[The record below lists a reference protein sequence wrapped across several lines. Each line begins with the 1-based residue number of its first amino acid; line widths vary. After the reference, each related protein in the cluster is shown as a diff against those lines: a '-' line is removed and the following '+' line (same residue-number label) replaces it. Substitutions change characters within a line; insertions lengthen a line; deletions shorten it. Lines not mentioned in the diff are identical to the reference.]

1 MITVL
6 LVLIVFAGA
15 FQPNAPRLFAA
26 VVFVVVTLSHEFFMS
41 DTDGLIYYGSAA
53 LFDMGIIMLTSG
65 INPIHQMVTDLQRIC
80 LASVFVNFI
89 GYFIWLSYLPPTI
102 YDMSFMV
109 LYAWTFIILIE
120 RNGADVGGYRVDSWL
135 SCFRFNRPSF
145 FGHIFGNGGQA

>member
-6 LVLIVFAGA
+6 LIVIAVAVL
-15 FQPNAPRLFAA
+15 FQPNAPRFFAA
-26 VVFVVVTLSHEFFMS
+26 AVFVLVTLSHEFVMS
-41 DTDGLIYYGSAA
+41 DVDGLAYYGSAA

-65 INPIHQMVTDLQRIC
+65 INPIHQMVIDLQRIC
-80 LASVFVNFI
+80 LASVFINLV
-89 GYFIWLSYLPPTI
+89 GYFIWLAYLPPAI

-109 LYAWTFIILIE
+109 LYTWTLLILIE
-120 RNGADVGGYRVDSWL
+120 RNGADVGGYRMDSWY